1 MATSKT
7 SGQDEQLVVR
17 LPGALLARVDA
28 YADALRREQP
38 GPAWKRSDVVRLLL
52 TRGLDA
58 VEPKPRKKG
67 KA

>member
-1 MATSKT
+1 MASKT

-28 YADALRREQP
+28 YADALRREHP
-38 GPAWKRSDVVRLLL
+38 GPVFTRSDVVRLLL
-52 TRGLDA
+52 TRALDA
-58 VEPKPRKKG
+58 IEPKRRKKG